1 VKLGVE
7 IDAALVAGSLGLLAL
22 ALRSLSPGVYA
33 IRAKRTT

>member
-22 ALRSLSPGVYA
+22 ALRPLSPGVYA